1 MFWLRNDN
9 YNFPLRTLILWL
21 AVRVSFNRFFF
32 IGTVTV
38 VSLLTGSV
46 IARFYGD
53 ATGPTTVASSNSSG
67 NVTVYPVYQDDGNDE
82 DDLPKL
88 PDDIKIKIIITLTF
102 LVGIVQV
109 SFSGRMCNKQ
119 IIEKTPN
126 YECVR

>member
-1 MFWLRNDN
+1 M
-9 YNFPLRTLILWL
+9 
-21 AVRVSFNRFFF
+21 
-32 IGTVTV
+32 

-53 ATGPTTVASSNSSG
+53 ETGPTTVASTNSSG

-82 DDLPKL
+82 DDLPTL

-109 SFSGRMCNKQ
+109 SFSGRKLRRKILLVDLQ
-119 IIEKTPN
+119 
-126 YECVR
+126 